1 MNLWVSQGSVKAE
14 PPQLTREVAV
24 SDGGQWYEN
33 PQPMHAWVGG
43 KAADEAP
50 LQIPACDIPAAF
62 RESLAAHQRV
72 SAFCLFFFFKYH
84 SGRKVPK
91 GLSLGQGWI
100 LARHSSLCGF
110 AFCPVRVAVG
120 CGWVFPPV
128 QAKPRREG
136 VLFGRAEMSAHVPA
150 FLVLSLLSETLLM
163 EQ

>member
-72 SAFCLFFFFKYH
+72 SAFCLFFFLSTIVERRSPRVCPWARDGFWLDT
-84 SGRKVPK
+84 VPFVA
-91 GLSLGQGWI
+91 LPFALLG
-100 LARHSSLCGF
+100 
-110 AFCPVRVAVG
+110 
-120 CGWVFPPV
+120 
-128 QAKPRREG
+128 
-136 VLFGRAEMSAHVPA
+136 
-150 FLVLSLLSETLLM
+150 
-163 EQ
+163 